1 MAIVVLPQKQP
12 TQNQTGIGQFVQGL
26 NPMLQAAFAQ
36 ALQNKAYQFQLQKQM
51 EMKQQQAEQDR
62 QNTLKT
68 LEQYGAY
75 SRTPETQSF
84 MQPSAGY
91 PQGIN
96 LPVPGKFKESF
107 DLSKLPEGLKI
118 GTGGEM
124 SFQAPDPFSQY
135 YRARVAEMT
144 GNTSIDQTG
153 ETTPS
158 IPDMGITGLSLGK
171 GGGRLTF
178 GQTPEMKL
186 KSEGAKNLQEYS
198 SNALD
203 VLVALDTVEQYA
215 KKLPKF
221 ERGFLGQTKARAGV
235 ALGEYTAD
243 PKFSQYSGILSQKLT
258 PLARKLQE
266 EKGPITEF
274 DIDRVVEGLGNKN
287 LPIEDK
293 VVIMNEARNLVKEAL
308 TNKIRNA
315 GMTVEQFAQQNPELY
330 KKAFGA
336 GGSAQTTDGMSD
348 EQAYQEYL
356 KMTTGGF

>member
-51 EMKQQQAEQDR
+51 EMKQRQAELDR
-62 QNTLKT
+62 QNTQKT
-68 LEQYGAY
+68 LEQFGAY
-75 SRTPETQSF
+75 TKTPETQSF
-84 MQPSAGY
+84 MQPSAEY
-91 PQGIN
+91 PQGIQ
-96 LPVPGKFKESF
+96 LPVPGKFKESY
-107 DLSKLPEGLKI
+107 DLSKLPEGVKI
-118 GTGGEM
+118 GSGGDM

-135 YRARVAEMT
+135 YKALVAGIT
-144 GNTSIDQTG
+144 GKPTTDQSTG
-153 ETTPS
+153 ETPV
-158 IPDMGITGLSLGK
+158 IPGMGITGVSLGK
-171 GGGRLTF
+171 GGGRINI

-186 KSEGAKNLQEYS
+186 KTEGAKNLQEYS

-215 KKLPKF
+215 KKLPEFK
-221 ERGFLGQTKARAGV
+221 RGFMGQTGARTAV
-235 ALGEYTAD
+235 AMGEYSAD

-274 DIDRVVEGLGNKN
+274 DINRVVEGLGNKN

-293 VVIMNEARNLVKEAL
+293 QVIMGEARNLIREAL

-315 GMTVEQFAQQNPELY
+315 GMTIEQFAQQNPELY
-330 KKAFGA
+330 KKAFGT
-336 GGSAQTTDGMSD
+336 GGSAQATDGMSD

-356 KMTTGGF
+356 KMTTGGY